1 MNWGRVRGSLARR
14 SRAQVTIGII
24 EGMIDG
30 RCDDEFSCAAWVDER
45 EYDWV
50 AVT

>member
-1 MNWGRVRGSLARR
+1 MNWGRVRGSLAKR
-14 SRAQVTIGII
+14 SLAQVAFGKL

-30 RCDDEFSCAAWVDER
+30 RCDDEFSCAAWVVER
-45 EYDWV
+45 EYDWA